1 MRVATEALDRF
12 LNAAGEVILSSKQLR
27 TASRSKD
34 RDPAQIAVAFDQ
46 MDRMVG
52 EIQRRAL
59 ELRTTPLL
67 RVLDNLPRTAR
78 DLAERLGKRV
88 QVELVGAQLELDR
101 SILDRLGDPLT
112 HLIRNAV
119 DHGIEAPEDR
129 VAAGKNELGRITIEA
144 RRERDTIC
152 ISVGDDGRG
161 IDLDAVRAR
170 AVEAGL
176 ILADLAE
183 DMPPDQLAAL
193 VFRPGLSTATRVT
206 EISGRGVGMD
216 AVKATIEALGGSVEL
231 SAKPGLGTTISL
243 VVPITAAV
251 QRVLLVSLGVETA
264 AIPVAKVERI
274 LEIESSS
281 IERGGRE
288 AFALIDD
295 EPVLVLDLAECM
307 CLPCPPDEKFVPIAL
322 VEVRGERV
330 ALRVQRFVGQLEIY
344 VKPVPELLGGVR
356 ALSGLTVLGDGRPIF
371 LLDLNQ
377 LV

>member
-1 MRVATEALDRF
+1 M
-12 LNAAGEVILSSKQLR
+12 AGEVILSSKQLR
-27 TASRSKD
+27 TASQSERVD
-34 RDPAQIAVAFDQ
+34 AAQLAVGFDQ
-46 MDRMVG
+46 MERMLG
-52 EIQRRAL
+52 EMQRSAL

-67 RVLDNLPRTAR
+67 RVLETLPRTAR
-78 DLAERLGKRV
+78 ELAERLDKRV
-88 QVELVGAQLELDR
+88 QVELVGAELELDR

-119 DHGIEAPEDR
+119 DHGIEPPEAR
-129 VAAGKNELGRITIEA
+129 VEAGKNEVGRISVEA
-144 RRERDTIC
+144 RRDRDTIR
-152 ISVGDDGRG
+152 ISVIDDGRG

-193 VFRPGLSTATRVT
+193 VFRPGLSTASTVS

-216 AVKATIEALGGSVEL
+216 AVKVTIESLGGTVEL
-231 SAKPGLGTTISL
+231 SAKPGLGTMTSL
-243 VVPITAAV
+243 VVPITAAI
-251 QRVLLVSLGVETA
+251 QRVLLVGLGEEAA
-264 AIPVAKVERI
+264 AIPIAKVERI
-274 LEIESSS
+274 LEIERAS
-281 IERGGRE
+281 IEEGERE

-307 CLPCPPDEKFVPIAL
+307 RLSPPPEEKFVPIAL
-322 VEVRGERV
+322 VELRDERV
-330 ALRVQRFVGQLEIY
+330 ALRVQRFVGQVEIY
-344 VKPVPELLGGVR
+344 VKPIPELLVGVR
-356 ALSGLTVLGDGRPIF
+356 ALSGLTVLADGRPVF